1 MPSVVA
7 LLKRLTPAFLSFKHQ
22 VPLMSAVADPST
34 PLAHDAVAIVG
45 AGEIAKV
52 GVLSLMASAFLQH
65 AFHLCHKHNIM
76 DF

>member
-1 MPSVVA
+1 
-7 LLKRLTPAFLSFKHQ
+7 
-22 VPLMSAVADPST
+22 MSAVADPST

-52 GVLSLMASAFLQH
+52 GALSLMASAFMQH
-65 AFHLCHKHNIM
+65 AFHVACSDICHIHNIM